1 MDYLLSNEKS
11 TVLSE
16 YFQLYMKEIR
26 KLSDSSINHY
36 CQALKRSSQFLK
48 DKGLVKNSIYEI
60 SDMTQLLNIKTIL
73 LSDPEFVALDARGN
87 RMYSAGLNNYIRFT
101 EGHDFSV
108 GVDQIN
114 AMDIPVQPE
123 KALIIEQT
131 TWRRSGI
138 LRNQALA
145 YANYR
150 CEIDNSHET
159 FIAENT
165 RMPYMEGHHALPM
178 KMQNDFNVSLDV
190 YANIVCLCPVCHR
203 RIHHGLKFDRID
215 MAKRIFDAR
224 GERLENSGIVLSSNE
239 FIERA
244 VNA

>member
-1 MDYLLSNEKS
+1 MDYLLPNEFS

-16 YFQLYMKEIR
+16 YFQIYLKEIR
-26 KLSDSSINHY
+26 KLSDRSINHY
-36 CQALKRSSQFLK
+36 CQALKKSSQFLK
-48 DKGLVKNSIYEI
+48 DKGLVNNSIYEI

-87 RMYSAGLNNYIRFT
+87 RMYSAGLNNYIRFA

-123 KALIIEQT
+123 KAIIIEQT

-203 RIHHGLKFDRID
+203 RIHHGLKFERID

>member
-60 SDMTQLLNIKTIL
+60 SDMTQLLNINTIL
-73 LSDPEFVALDARGN
+73 LSDPEFVALDTRGN
-87 RMYSAGLNNYIRFT
+87 RMYSAGLNNYFRFA

-123 KALIIEQT
+123 KAIIIEQT

-203 RIHHGLKFDRID
+203 RIHHGLKFERID

>member
-1 MDYLLSNEKS
+1 MDYLISNEKG

-16 YFQLYMKEIR
+16 YFQLYLKEIR
-26 KLSDSSINHY
+26 KLSDSSVKHY

-48 DKGLVKNSIYEI
+48 EKGLVGNSIYEI

-73 LSDPEFVALDARGN
+73 FSDPEFMALDARGN
-87 RMYSAGLNNYIRFT
+87 RMYSAGINNYIRFA

-123 KALIIEQT
+123 KAIIIEHT

-145 YANYR
+145 YAHYR
-150 CEIDNSHET
+150 CEIDSSHET

-165 RMPYMEGHHALPM
+165 RQPYMEGHHALPM

-190 YANIVCLCPVCHR
+190 YANIVCLCPICHR
-203 RIHHGLKFDRID
+203 RIHHGLKFERID
-215 MAKRIFDAR
+215 MAKRIFDTR
-224 GERLENSGIVLSSNE
+224 GERLENSGIIISSNE
-239 FIERA
+239 FVERVA
-244 VNA
+244 NA